1 MLNAQFFEDLA
12 IKIKDMARSSPA
24 ADVEKNLRAL
34 LQGAFTKLE
43 LVSREEFDVQ
53 SEVLRHTKQKLESME
68 AKLTELESLL
78 QKSNK

>member
-1 MLNAQFFEDLA
+1 
-12 IKIKDMARSSPA
+12 MARLSPA

-53 SEVLRHTKQKLESME
+53 AEVLRHTKQKLEYLE
-68 AKLTELESLL
+68 AKLVELESLL

>member
-1 MLNAQFFEDLA
+1 MINPQFFEDLS
-12 IKIKDMARSSPA
+12 IKIRDMARLSPA
-24 ADVEKNLRAL
+24 ADIEKNLRAL

-53 SEVLRHTKQKLESME
+53 AEVLRHTKQKLETLE